1 LPYATSDS
9 RKRLASELD
18 ENTVPCPAAK
28 KTSTEHPRE
37 RSNKEPKFSA
47 DIPKGFILE
56 ALTRAGKKNPF
67 VRNFISGCFP
77 DGNSTPKSCSYQNA
91 PIRHQP
97 TEQQASTHQA
107 SVDQASNKKNS
118 NKKGS
123 KKKAS
128 TNPDSVN
135 QAPVER
141 MSAGQMPTGQPLQS
155 FAMPA
160 GDPAGNPIQGFVS
173 AGQPLVN
180 PHRHLE
186 ALGPFSDSDV
196 ARKLK
201 FNSVMIQRAGL
212 GVPQGLTAPEAVR
225 RLTTIQEEIARQQ
238 DIGPVLPPS
247 ELSPQV
253 PKGFT
258 PKPYQVPDDIDDRRV
273 HEFFAKKNKDLC
285 TRNKQVDLE
294 RNNMAA
300 KGTRQRREESLSQ
313 YRNMA
318 KDLTIQLNWWRI
330 KAASLGADLKE
341 WDELSG
347 HTINAFN
354 REMDERMKR
363 LEEEAAKKAKKEK
376 AKAQAAI
383 TSQNNV
389 SQQSSLT

>member
-1 LPYATSDS
+1 L
-9 RKRLASELD
+9 
-18 ENTVPCPAAK
+18 
-28 KTSTEHPRE
+28 
-37 RSNKEPKFSA
+37 
-47 DIPKGFILE
+47 
-56 ALTRAGKKNPF
+56 
-67 VRNFISGCFP
+67 GCFA
-77 DGNSTPKSCSYQNA
+77 DDNSTPKSCSYQNA
-91 PIRHQP
+91 PIRQQP
-97 TEQQASTHQA
+97 TGQQAST
-107 SVDQASNKKNS
+107 DQASNKKNS

-128 TNPDSVN
+128 TNQGSTN

-141 MSAGQMPTGQPLQS
+141 MSAGQMPTGQPLQP
-155 FAMPA
+155 FAMPV
-160 GDPAGNPIQGFVS
+160 GNPAGNPIQGFVS

-180 PHRHLE
+180 PHRDLE
-186 ALGPFSDSDV
+186 ALGEFSDSDV

-201 FNSVMIQRAGL
+201 FGSVMIQRAGL
-212 GVPQGLTAPEAVR
+212 GVPRGLSAPETVR
-225 RLTTIQEEIARQQ
+225 RLTSIQEELARQQ

-273 HEFFAKKNKDLC
+273 HEFFARKNKDLC

-318 KDLTIQLNWWRI
+318 KDLTIQLHWWRI

-347 HTINAFN
+347 HTLNAFN

-363 LEEEAAKKAKKEK
+363 LEDEAAKKAKKEK